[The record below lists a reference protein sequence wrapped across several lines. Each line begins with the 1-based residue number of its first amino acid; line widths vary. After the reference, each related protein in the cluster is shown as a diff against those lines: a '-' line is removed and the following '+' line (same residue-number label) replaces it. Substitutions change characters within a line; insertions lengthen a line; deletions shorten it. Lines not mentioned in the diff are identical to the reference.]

1 VIETTTTQAP
11 TTTAEVLGT
20 SIVQDTSTTAAPA
33 TTAGPNVAGE
43 QIVAPQATSKV
54 LGEQLA
60 RTGNDSR
67 QMVFVAGLAL
77 LLGGAAIFASDKLAT
92 AKK

>member
-20 SIVQDTSTTAAPA
+20 SIVQNPTTTEAPATTAAPA
-33 TTAGPNVAGE
+33 VAGE
-43 QIVAPQATSKV
+43 QVTQAPQSQV

-60 RTGNDSR
+60 RTGDDSR